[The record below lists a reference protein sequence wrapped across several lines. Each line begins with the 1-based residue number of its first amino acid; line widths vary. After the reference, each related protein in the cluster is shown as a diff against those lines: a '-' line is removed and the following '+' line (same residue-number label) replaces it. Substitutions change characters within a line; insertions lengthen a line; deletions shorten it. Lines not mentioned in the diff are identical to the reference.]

1 MVSKLVLAYLT
12 VFLAA
17 GVSYALHGT
26 AAFGAAAAGLKG
38 LHPGFLTR
46 IIRTLEVDNG
56 KFLASRYPNVPS
68 EQRANLGVIPETLAP
83 LIQGADKTGR
93 LLIPAPQPGHALLL
107 TKNVPEYTSSLGPA
121 FIQRATRTGDLVF
134 VKAKSWTASKNTV
147 KGIGAITDSEGK
159 VHYFHTIPFNPPR
172 PGLHP
177 KMRVA
182 TSPNH
187 VTPQSLSKS
196 KKFFG
201 SHPITLKLPSG
212 ELHHSK
218 DKVFLSHISLVPN
231 TGPHEL
237 ELKVYPPEILDQ
249 VLKGPPQEMV
259 QRSKGWSRPLVEWSE
274 TPNWSRKERKAAKM
288 MEAKPSSPRWFQKL
302 KAPFSRSN
310 PDSRSLRG
318 SDEGLS
324 NSGSSPSGAL
334 VRSA

>member
-1 MVSKLVLAYLT
+1 M
-12 VFLAA
+12 
-17 GVSYALHGT
+17 AL
-26 AAFGAAAAGLKG
+26 K
-38 LHPGFLTR
+38 
-46 IIRTLEVDNG
+46 
-56 KFLASRYPNVPS
+56 
-68 EQRANLGVIPETLAP
+68 P
-83 LIQGADKTGR
+83 LIQEADETGR

-121 FIQRATRTGDLVF
+121 FIQRATPAGNFVF
-134 VKAKSWTASKNTV
+134 IKAKSWTANKNTV

-159 VHYFHTIPFNPPR
+159 VHYFRTIPFNPPR
-172 PGLHP
+172 PELFP
-177 KMRVA
+177 QPRR
-182 TSPNH
+182 TTLPNH
-187 VTPQSLSKS
+187 ITPHSLGKS

-201 SHPITLKLPSG
+201 SRPITLKLPSG

-218 DKVFLSHISLVPN
+218 DKVFLSHISVVPN
-231 TGPHEL
+231 TGPHTF

-259 QRSKGWSRPLVEWSE
+259 QRSKGRSRPLVEWSE
-274 TPNWSRKERKAAKM
+274 TPNWSRKERKAAKK

-334 VRSA
+334 VGSA